1 MQSQDSGLVHLPQ
14 EMLNSIARFLPTDD
28 FNALRLTCKP
38 IEDKIFPYW
47 ANCFFRKRQF
57 MIDHFSLK
65 ALVDISQHRALSKIM
80 THLVIGLDDF
90 KIVNIATL
98 AHDPEHYRQWRSA
111 SSGQQALLQTGVAI
125 DILSTALANLPNLK
139 TIDIRDFNSFT
150 RYRDATEWRS
160 YGRSFYGDWLKTQHG
175 ASRPSNFISNV
186 FQVVLAAIDRCS
198 PELESFEV
206 IMRRVGV
213 SLRDDAFAC
222 FPALGTG
229 LTRTLN
235 GLTKLHL
242 DQVGSLNDDILWR
255 PSPRVNTHSAH
266 QIIYLR
272 KFLSFT
278 TSVTWLRLNFTII
291 GMDAAV
297 STQFLKWLG
306 LESDCGP
313 SSGEMGWDEMNPAPV
328 ALPLRRLDLGQFS
341 VEPDVIY
348 KILTK
353 FSGIENLCLRHV
365 TLQLRDDQ
373 PSGPGLLGSD
383 GKDEDGDCVWAKFI
397 RGLSVFLPRL
407 KHISISSLL
416 QTYRGREQRTF
427 FYIEGKSLREQSVTN
442 IDDAKLEHL
451 ADVTLTRESISS
463 IKISAERHVDPGDS
477 SHGEDDED
485 VDGSDEG
492 SDQDQVSESLD
503 DDSGGET

>member
-14 EMLNSIARFLPTDD
+14 EMLNSIARFLPTND

-47 ANCFFRKRQF
+47 ANCYFKKKQF

-65 ALVDISQHRALSKIM
+65 ALVDISQHQALSKIM

-90 KIVNIATL
+90 KLVNIAPL
-98 AHDPEHYRQWRSA
+98 AHNPEHYRQWRSA
-111 SSGQQALLQTGVAI
+111 SSGQQTLLQTGVAI
-125 DILSTALANLPNLK
+125 DLLSTALANLPNLK

-160 YGRSFYGDWLKTQHG
+160 YGRSFYGDWYKAQNGVSL
-175 ASRPSNFISNV
+175 PNNFIGNV
-186 FQVVLAAIDRCS
+186 FQAVLAAIDRCS

-206 IMRRVGV
+206 ILRRVGV
-213 SLRDDAFAC
+213 ALTDDTFAC
-222 FPALGTG
+222 FPTLGAG

-242 DQVGSLNDDILWR
+242 DQVGSMNDAIVWR
-255 PSPRVNTHSAH
+255 PSPRTNAHFAH

-278 TSVTWLRLNFTII
+278 ASVTWLRLNFTIV

-297 STQFLKWLG
+297 SANFLEWLG
-306 LESDCGP
+306 LESDCSP
-313 SSGEMGWDEMNPAPV
+313 PPGEMGWNEMNPAPV

-341 VEPDVIY
+341 VEPDAIY

-353 FSGIENLCLRHV
+353 FPDLENLCLRHA

-373 PSGPGLLGSD
+373 PSGPSLLDSD

-397 RGLSVFLPRL
+397 RGLSVFIPRL
-407 KHISISSLL
+407 KHIFISSLL
-416 QTYRGREQRTF
+416 QTYRGREQPVF
-427 FYIEGKSLREQSVTN
+427 FYVEGNSLRGQSVTN
-442 IDDAKLEHL
+442 IDDAKLEQL
-451 ADVTLTRESISS
+451 ANATLTRESISS
-463 IKISAERHVDPGDS
+463 KIRAERHVDPGDS

-485 VDGSDEG
+485 GDGSGEG
-492 SDQDQVSESLD
+492 SDQDLVSESLD
-503 DDSGGET
+503 DESGSET